1 MAESHHEEEV
11 LGKAYDARLMRRLL
25 RYLRPYKWYALTS
38 LVLTILSAP
47 LVLAG
52 PPLTKAAID
61 LFLDPNRP
69 QDASNV
75 TGFAHTIVAWAGW
88 LGYDTAGW
96 FGPDSNPFQGVTF
109 IALLFLLANIAAF
122 AVQYTQAIVMQAMGQ
137 YIMFDLRE
145 EIFAHLQRLPVQFYD
160 RNPVGRLM
168 TRLTTDV
175 DALNEMFTAGVI
187 AIFGDVAMIFY
198 IVIWMF
204 QVNWRLA
211 LVSFAILPLL
221 AALTTWFRLGARAS
235 FREVRVRIA
244 RINAFLQE
252 HITGM
257 PVVQLFNR
265 EEKETRKFDEIN
277 GAHRKANI
285 DTIFYY
291 AIFYPSVEIIG
302 AIGIAL
308 IIWYGGGQVIQGV
321 ATIGTLVAFIQL
333 ARSFYEPI
341 SDISEKYNILQSAMA
356 SSERIFKM
364 LDEPVTIKSPEKPVP
379 IGRAQGRIE
388 FRNVWF
394 AYKNEDWILKDVSFV
409 VEPGERVA
417 FVGHTGAGKTTITN
431 LLLRFYD
438 VQRGQILFD
447 GVDVRDL
454 DLEELRANFSIV
466 LQDVFLFSGDI
477 ASNIRLGNDQISDEQ
492 LRAAARE
499 VHVDDF
505 VKRLPNGYESELRE
519 RGSGLSVGQKQL
531 ISFARA
537 LAFDP
542 RVLILDEATSSIDTE
557 TEILIRDAVER
568 LIEGRTS
575 LVIAHR
581 LSTIQAVDKIIVMHK
596 GEIREVGKH
605 QDLLAERGLYWRLY
619 QLQFYQDA
627 KRMMAESIADD

>member
-1 MAESHHEEEV
+1 MADSNHEEEV
-11 LGKAYDARLMRRLL
+11 LGKAYDTRLMRRLL
-25 RYLRPYKWYALTS
+25 RYLWPYKGHALVA

-52 PPLTKAAID
+52 PPLIKAAID
-61 LFLDPNRP
+61 LFMDPNRDP
-69 QDASNV
+69 SKI
-75 TGFAHTIVAWAGW
+75 TGFTKFLKHTA
-88 LGYDTAGW
+88 DQ
-96 FGPDSNPFQGVTF
+96 FGFGGSPYQGLAF
-109 IALLFLLANIAAF
+109 IALVYLLANIAAF

-137 YIMFDLRE
+137 YIMYDLRK
-145 EIFAHLQRLPVQFYD
+145 EIFAHLQRLPVSYYD
-160 RNPVGRLM
+160 HNPVGRLM

-187 AIFGDVAMIFY
+187 SIFGDVAMIFY
-198 IVIWMF
+198 IVIFMF
-204 QVNWRLA
+204 EVNWQLA

-221 AALTTWFRLGARAS
+221 AGLTTWFRLGARSS
-235 FREVRVRIA
+235 FRQVRVRIA

-265 EEKETRKFDEIN
+265 EAREMREFDQIN
-277 GAHRKANI
+277 NAHRQANI

-291 AIFYPSVEIIG
+291 AVFYPAVEIIG
-302 AIGIAL
+302 ALGIGL
-308 IIWYGGGQVIQGV
+308 IIWYGGGQVVRGV

-333 ARSFYEPI
+333 ARNFYEPI

-356 SSERIFKM
+356 SSERIFKL
-364 LDEPVTIKSPEKPVP
+364 LDEPVTIQSPDQPVHL
-379 IGRAQGRIE
+379 GRARGQIE

-394 AYKNEDWILKDVSFV
+394 AYKDEDWILKDVSFV
-409 VEPGERVA
+409 AAPGERVA

-438 VQRGQILFD
+438 IQRGEILLD
-447 GVDVRDL
+447 GVNIRDL

-477 ASNIRLGNDQISDEQ
+477 ASNIRLGNRRVSDQQ
-492 LRAAARE
+492 LQHAARE
-499 VHVDDF
+499 VHAADF
-505 VKRLPNGYESELRE
+505 IERLPEGYHAELRE
-519 RGSGLSVGQKQL
+519 RGAGLSVGQKQL

-568 LIEGRTS
+568 LMEGRTS

-581 LSTIQAVDKIIVMHK
+581 LSTIQSVDKIIVMHK
-596 GEIREVGKH
+596 GEIREVGTH
-605 QDLLAERGLYWRLY
+605 QDLLGERGFYWRLY

-627 KRMMAESIADD
+627 KRMLSESLADD

>member
-1 MAESHHEEEV
+1 MADHHEEEI

-25 RYLRPYKWYALTS
+25 TYLWPYKWHALTA
-38 LVLTILSAP
+38 LVLTMGSAP

-52 PPLTKAAID
+52 APLTKAAID
-61 LFLDPNRP
+61 LFLAPDPSKP
-69 QDASNV
+69 V
-75 TGFAHTIVAWAGW
+75 TGFALFLKHLAERFGFGASAYRGIV
-88 LGYDTAGW
+88 
-96 FGPDSNPFQGVTF
+96 F
-109 IALLFLLANIAAF
+109 IAIVFLIANIAAF
-122 AVQYTQAIVMQAMGQ
+122 AVQYIQAIVMQAMGQ
-137 YIMFDLRE
+137 YIMYDLRKQ
-145 EIFAHLQRLPVQFYD
+145 IFAHLQRLSVQFYD
-160 RNPVGRLM
+160 HNPVGRLM

-187 AIFGDVAMIFY
+187 AIFGDIAMIFY

-204 QVNWRLA
+204 QVNWQLA

-221 AALTTWFRLGARAS
+221 VALTTWFRLGARSS
-235 FREVRVRIA
+235 FRAVRVRIA

-265 EEKETRKFDEIN
+265 EEKEMRKFDEIN
-277 GAHRKANI
+277 EAHRKANI

-291 AIFYPSVEIIG
+291 AVFYPAVEIIG
-302 AIGIAL
+302 SIGIGL
-308 IIWYGGGQVIQGV
+308 IIWYGGGQVVRGI

-356 SSERIFKM
+356 SSERIFKL
-364 LDEPVTIKSPEKPVP
+364 LDEPVTIASPEKPVP
-379 IGRAQGRIE
+379 IGRATGQIE

-394 AYKNEDWILKDVSFV
+394 AYKDDDWILKDVSFTV
-409 VEPGERVA
+409 SPGERVA

-438 VQRGQILFD
+438 IQRGQILID
-447 GVDVRDL
+447 GVDIRKL

-477 ASNIRLGNDQISDEQ
+477 AANIRLGNRAITDEQ
-492 LRAAARE
+492 LKEASRQ
-499 VHVDDF
+499 VHADQF
-505 VKRLPNGYESELRE
+505 VKRLPEGYAAELRE
-519 RGSGLSVGQKQL
+519 RGAGLSVGQKQL

-568 LIEGRTS
+568 LMEGRTS

-581 LSTIQAVDKIIVMHK
+581 LSTIQSVDKIIVMHK
-596 GEIREVGKH
+596 GEIRETGTH

-619 QLQFYQDA
+619 QLQFYQDY
-627 KRMMAESIADD
+627 KRTFAESVADD

>member
-1 MAESHHEEEV
+1 MSESHHEEEV

-25 RYLRPYKWYALTS
+25 RYLWPYKWHALTA

-52 PPLTKAAID
+52 PPLMKAAID
-61 LFLDPNRP
+61 LYLTNDNSDRP
-69 QDASNV
+69 PPE
-75 TGFAHTIVAWAGW
+75 GFSRTLHEAAQ
-88 LGYDTAGW
+88 W
-96 FGPDSNPFQGVTF
+96 FGFGGSPYEGLLF
-109 IALLFLLANIAAF
+109 IAIVFFVANLAAF
-122 AVQYTQAIVMQAMGQ
+122 AVQYTQAYVMQAMGQ
-137 YIMFDLRE
+137 YIMYDLRKE
-145 EIFAHLQRLPVQFYD
+145 VFAHLQRLPVQFYD

-198 IVIWMF
+198 IIIFMF
-204 QVNWRLA
+204 QVNWQLA
-211 LVSFAILPLL
+211 LVSFSILPLL
-221 AALTTWFRLGARAS
+221 IILTTWFRLGARSS

-265 EEKETRKFDEIN
+265 EEKEMREFDRIN
-277 GAHRKANI
+277 DKHRKANI

-291 AIFYPSVEIIG
+291 AVFYPAVEIIG
-302 AIGIAL
+302 AVGIAL
-308 IIWYGGGQVIQGV
+308 IIWYGGGQVIRGI

-356 SSERIFKM
+356 SSERIFKL
-364 LDEPVTIKSPEKPVP
+364 LDEPVTIKSPDQPKLAA
-379 IGRAQGRIE
+379 RALGHIE

-394 AYKNEDWILKDVSFV
+394 AYKNEDWILKDVSFEV
-409 VEPGERVA
+409 RPGERVA

-438 VQRGQILFD
+438 VQRGQILLD
-447 GVDVRDL
+447 GVDVREI
-454 DLEELRANFSIV
+454 DLEQLRANFSIV

-477 ASNIRLGNDQISDEQ
+477 ATNIRLGSGQISDDR
-492 LRAAARE
+492 LREAARE
-499 VHVDDF
+499 VHADAF
-505 VKRLPNGYESELRE
+505 ISRLPQGYQTELRE
-519 RGSGLSVGQKQL
+519 RGAGLSVGQKQL

-537 LAFDP
+537 LAHDP

-568 LIEGRTS
+568 LMKGRTA

-581 LSTIQAVDKIIVMHK
+581 LSTIQSVDKIVVMHK
-596 GEIREVGKH
+596 GEIREVGTH

-619 QLQFYQDA
+619 QLQFYHDY
-627 KRMMAESIADD
+627 KRSFAESIADD

>member
-1 MAESHHEEEV
+1 MADHHEEEV
-11 LGKAYDARLMRRLL
+11 LGKAYDSRLMKRLL
-25 RYLRPYKWYALTS
+25 KYLWPYKWHALTS
-38 LVLTILSAP
+38 FVLTVLSAP

-61 LFLDPNRP
+61 LYLAPDPSKP
-69 QDASNV
+69 PA
-75 TGFAHTIVAWAGW
+75 GFALFLKHLAEEWG
-88 LGYDTAGW
+88 
-96 FGPDSNPFQGVTF
+96 FGGSPVSGITF
-109 IALLFLLANIAAF
+109 IALVFFVANIAAF
-122 AVQYTQAIVMQAMGQ
+122 AVQYTQSIVMQTMGQ
-137 YIMFDLRE
+137 YIMYDLRKQ
-145 EIFAHLQRLPVQFYD
+145 IFAYLQRLSVSFFD
-160 RNPVGRLM
+160 HNPVGRLM

-204 QVNWRLA
+204 EVNWKLA
-211 LVSFAILPLL
+211 LVSFSILPLL
-221 AALTTWFRLGARAS
+221 AMLTTWFRLGARSS
-235 FREVRVRIA
+235 FRAVRVRIA

-265 EEKETRKFDEIN
+265 EEKEMRKFDQIN
-277 GAHRKANI
+277 EAHRKANI

-291 AIFYPSVEIIG
+291 AVFYPAVEIIG
-302 AIGIAL
+302 AVGIGL
-308 IIWYGGGQVIQGV
+308 IIWFGGGQVIRGA

-356 SSERIFKM
+356 SSERIFKL
-364 LDEPVTIKSPEKPVP
+364 LDEPVTIASPEKPARL
-379 IGRAQGRIE
+379 GRARGKIE

-394 AYKNEDWILKDVSFV
+394 AYKDEDWILKDVSFTA
-409 VEPGERVA
+409 EPGERVA

-438 VQRGQILFD
+438 IQRGQILLD
-447 GVDVRDL
+447 GVDVRDW
-454 DLEELRANFSIV
+454 DLHELRSNFSIV

-477 ASNIRLGNDQISDEQ
+477 ATNIRLGNHSISDIA
-492 LRAAARE
+492 LRDAATQ
-499 VHVDDF
+499 VHADPF
-505 VKRLPNGYESELRE
+505 IQRLPETYGAELRE
-519 RGSGLSVGQKQL
+519 RGAGLSVGQKQL

-542 RVLILDEATSSIDTE
+542 SVLILDEATSSIDTE

-568 LIEGRTS
+568 LMEGRTS
-575 LVIAHR
+575 LVVAHR
-581 LSTIQAVDKIIVMHK
+581 LSTIQSVDKIIVMHK
-596 GEIREVGKH
+596 GEIRESGRH
-605 QDLLAERGLYWRLY
+605 QDLLAQRGLYWRLY
-619 QLQFYQDA
+619 QLQFYQDY
-627 KRMMAESIADD
+627 KRTFADSVADD